1 MRWISTIVL
10 VLLATTLVA
19 EESWDREAAARY
31 LDARAGMWVTR
42 SRARQKLT
50 TACISCHTAMPYL
63 LSRASLGGSSLSAP
77 QPEQD
82 LFADVETRV
91 MHWND
96 VKVWY
101 DTSRGEE
108 KPTQSWATESVVN
121 ALVLTMRDRRS
132 GGPLSEEAKTALGHM
147 WARQTEEGNWP
158 WLHFELGPW
167 EADGSDYWGAS
178 LAAVAGMSAGREVR
192 PSAEASAKLRS
203 YLRSGFL
210 GSGFLGSGHSG
221 NLNLHNRLALLWAAS
236 AWDGLL
242 SQAEKQR
249 LADEVLE
256 HQQPDGGFR
265 LIDLGTWPSKDETP
279 PSEASDGYATAFATF
294 VLQQLDD
301 PRTAETISRG
311 VAWLKDNQKADGR
324 WETLSPNKDRSNE
337 EAFTRLLASD
347 AATAFAVLALT
358 STADEPRP
366 TEP

>member
-1 MRWISTIVL
+1 MRCISTIVL

-19 EESWDREAAARY
+19 EESWNREAAARY
-31 LDARAGMWVTR
+31 LDARADMWVTR

-63 LSRASLGGSSLSAP
+63 LSRASLGGSALSPP
-77 QPEQD
+77 QPVQD
-82 LFADVETRV
+82 LFGDVETRV
-91 MHWND
+91 MHWSD

-108 KPTQSWATESVVN
+108 KPAQSWATESVIN
-121 ALVLTMRDRRS
+121 ALVLTMRDQRS
-132 GGPLSEEAKTALGHM
+132 DGPLSEEAKTALRHM

-158 WLHFELGPW
+158 WLHFDLGPW

-192 PSAEASAKLRS
+192 PAAEASAKLRS
-203 YLRSGFL
+203 YLRSGL
-210 GSGFLGSGHSG
+210 SSD
-221 NLNLHNRLALLWAAS
+221 LNLHNRLALLWAAS

-242 SQAEKQR
+242 SPAEKQR

-256 HQQPDGGFR
+256 HQQPDGSFR
-265 LIDLGTWPSKDETP
+265 LFDLGSWPSKDETP
-279 PSEASDGYATAFATF
+279 PNEASDGYATAFTTF
-294 VLQQLDD
+294 VLQRLDD
-301 PRTAETISRG
+301 PRAAEAISHG
-311 VAWLKDNQKADGR
+311 VAWLEHNQKADGR
-324 WETLSPNKDRSNE
+324 WETLSPNKDRSDE

-347 AATAFAVLALT
+347 AATGFAVLALT
-358 STADEPRP
+358 STTVEPRP